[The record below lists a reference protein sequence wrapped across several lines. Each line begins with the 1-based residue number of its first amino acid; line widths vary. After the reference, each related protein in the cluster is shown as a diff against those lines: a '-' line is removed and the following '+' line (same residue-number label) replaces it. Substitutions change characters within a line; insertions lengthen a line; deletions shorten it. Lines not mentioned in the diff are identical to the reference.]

1 MDIDTL
7 AVIIKKG
14 FDSVDTRF
22 DVVDARFDGI
32 DSRLDDIDSRIDS
45 MEGLLGKVENEMIDM
60 SARLRSVERNVEY
73 IHDHMVFQEGFEDL
87 TARVK
92 YLETKMGI
100 DSGK

>member
-14 FDSVDTRF
+14 FDSVD
-22 DVVDARFDGI
+22 ARFDAMDG
-32 DSRLDDIDSRIDS
+32 R
-45 MEGLLGKVENEMIDM
+45 LGKVENEMIDM